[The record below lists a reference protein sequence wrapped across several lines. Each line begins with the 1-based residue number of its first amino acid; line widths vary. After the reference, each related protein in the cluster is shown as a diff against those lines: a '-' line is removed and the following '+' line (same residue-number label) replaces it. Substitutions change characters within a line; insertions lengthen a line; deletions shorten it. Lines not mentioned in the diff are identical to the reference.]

1 MTDRPPIVD
10 ALRDALG
17 AEAVSTDADLL
28 AAHTAD
34 WSGWRDVAPVALLRP
49 KTTEA
54 VSAALKICHERRQPV
69 AIQGGLTGL
78 CGGASTHRGEV
89 ALSLA
94 RLTGIDKVEPGAI
107 TVRAGTLIGT
117 VQDAARAHNAELGI
131 DFGARGSA
139 MVGGAIA
146 TNAGGLHVIE
156 TGMTRAQVLGLEVV
170 LADGRVLS
178 ELTAMVKVNS
188 GFDLKQ
194 LFIGSEGA
202 LGVITGACFALRPLR
217 AGLATAVL
225 ALRSPGNLLPAL
237 EAARARF
244 GPDLATFEAMW
255 ADYVSTMTARTPFGL
270 PFAAPMTVILEVRGP
285 TEADAMER
293 LEGFLAD
300 ASGDGWLTDA
310 VIAQSSEQARTL
322 WALRD
327 EGPALYDQIFADKVV
342 FDVSVPAARLHE
354 AAASMAEAAAGR
366 AGLHPLTYGHIGDNN
381 LHFVFGADMVLS
393 ADEKRAI
400 EHDVYHRVAGLGGA
414 ISAEHGIGMT
424 KKDYLGLTR
433 GAVAQ
438 SLMRDLKRTLDPHGI
453 LNPGR
458 VIDV

>member
-1 MTDRPPIVD
+1 M
-10 ALRDALG
+10 
-17 AEAVSTDADLL
+17 VSTEEDLL
-28 AAHTAD
+28 SAHTAD
-34 WSGWRDVAPVALLRP
+34 WSGWRDVAPIALLRP
-49 KTTEA
+49 RTTED
-54 VSAALKICHERRQPV
+54 VSAALKICHARRQPV

-78 CGGASTHRGEV
+78 CGGASTHRGEI

-94 RLTGIDKVEPGAI
+94 RLTGIDEVEPGAI

-170 LADGRVLS
+170 LADGRILS

-202 LGVITGACFALRPLR
+202 LGVITGACFQLRPLR
-217 AGLATAVL
+217 AGLSTAVL
-225 ALRSPGNLLPAL
+225 ALREAAGLLPAL
-237 EAARARF
+237 AAARSRF
-244 GPDLATFEAMW
+244 GPDLSAFEAMW
-255 ADYVSTMTARTPFGL
+255 SDYVETMTARTPFGL
-270 PFAAPMTVILEVRGP
+270 PLEAPMTVILEVRAAA
-285 TEADAMER
+285 ESEAMER
-293 LEGFLAD
+293 MESFLSD
-300 ASGDGWLTDA
+300 ASGDGWLADA
-310 VIAQSSEQARTL
+310 VIAQSSEQARSL

-342 FDVSVPAARLHE
+342 FDISVPAQKIHE
-354 AAASMAEAAAGR
+354 AAASMAEAAAHR
-366 AGLHPLTYGHIGDNN
+366 ADLHPLTYGHIGDNN
-381 LHFVFGADMVLS
+381 LHFVFGADTALS
-393 ADEKRAI
+393 PAEKRSI
-400 EHDVYHRVAGLGGA
+400 EHDVYHRVAALGGA

-433 GAVAQ
+433 SPVARA
-438 SLMRDLKRTLDPHGI
+438 LMRDLKRTLDPRGI